1 MKGKKLKVTTVLGT
15 RPEIIR
21 LSRIMNEFD
30 KYFEHRIIH
39 TGQNSTKTLNEVF
52 FTSLDLRK
60 PDLLL
65 NIPTDSLGNFLSS
78 LFLEIEREFI
88 FNRPDAVVILGDTNS
103 AFAAVLARRMG
114 ITVYHL
120 EAGNRS
126 FDSNVPEEIN
136 RKILDHSS
144 DFNMVYSEHA
154 RRNLISEGVSSRTIC
169 LIGSPLREIIQFY
182 SDEIENSDI
191 LSKLKLE
198 KDQFFLVS
206 LHRQEN
212 IQYRDRL
219 LGIIHA
225 LNILSSNYELPII
238 VSIHPRTRDRL
249 SEIDVKFHKN
259 IQFNEPFD
267 FFDYSKLQTSARLV
281 ISDSGSVS
289 EESAILGFRAIT
301 LRDSMER
308 PEALESG
315 VLILA
320 GTEVNGFLTAVEMEL
335 QLDQTTTIP
344 AEYEIQDTSQRVIRF
359 IASTIGQSG
368 NWFGKRL

>member
-1 MKGKKLKVTTVLGT
+1 M
-15 RPEIIR
+15 
-21 LSRIMNEFD
+21 
-30 KYFEHRIIH
+30 
-39 TGQNSTKTLNEVF
+39 
-52 FTSLDLRK
+52 
-60 PDLLL
+60 
-65 NIPTDSLGNFLSS
+65 
-78 LFLEIEREFI
+78 
-88 FNRPDAVVILGDTNS
+88 
-103 AFAAVLARRMG
+103 
-114 ITVYHL
+114 
-120 EAGNRS
+120 
-126 FDSNVPEEIN
+126 
-136 RKILDHSS
+136 
-144 DFNMVYSEHA
+144 
-154 RRNLISEGVSSRTIC
+154 
-169 LIGSPLREIIQFY
+169 
-182 SDEIENSDI
+182 
-191 LSKLKLE
+191 
-198 KDQFFLVS
+198 
-206 LHRQEN
+206 
-212 IQYRDRL
+212 
-219 LGIIHA
+219 
-225 LNILSSNYELPII
+225 SSNYELPII

>member
-136 RKILDHSS
+136 RKIIDHAS

>member
-52 FTSLDLRK
+52 FTRLDLRK

>member
-1 MKGKKLKVTTVLGT
+1 MKGQKLKFTTVLGT